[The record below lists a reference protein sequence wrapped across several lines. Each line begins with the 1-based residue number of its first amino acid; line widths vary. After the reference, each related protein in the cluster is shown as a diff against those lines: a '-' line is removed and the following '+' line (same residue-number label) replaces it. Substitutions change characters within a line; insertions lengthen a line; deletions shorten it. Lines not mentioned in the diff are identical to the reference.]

1 MHWLQTRKFPIFVL
15 FIISTIAASYFL
27 SAGYLTNPYLPKL
40 SSKKSTSL
48 QWKIGTQEYTLPNF
62 IHAGT
67 PNTLTI
73 WCNVSSPSLSV
84 GNPTSIVFVA
94 ETTSPIYNIINI
106 EVSAKNALRCEPIAF
121 ENFPLMEPPTQSHFS
136 LMQRGTTNN
145 ITLSQMWSGG
155 DWVQFQAVGPVELT
169 VTIDLIPTFDL
180 LRAPD
185 SWSEFSAMFPDN
197 DYVLNVLF
205 EPIQI
210 ASGEVA
216 VQQESNNLNLSLT
229 YFVLFFASV
238 EIAVAFY
245 DHSEARDKMKEYELE
260 RFRKKGF
267 EKTEDYVT

>member
-1 MHWLQTRKFPIFVL
+1 M
-15 FIISTIAASYFL
+15 
-27 SAGYLTNPYLPKL
+27 
-40 SSKKSTSL
+40 SL
-48 QWKIGTQEYTLPNF
+48 
-62 IHAGT
+62 
-67 PNTLTI
+67 
-73 WCNVSSPSLSV
+73 
-84 GNPTSIVFVA
+84 
-94 ETTSPIYNIINI
+94 
-106 EVSAKNALRCEPIAF
+106 
-121 ENFPLMEPPTQSHFS
+121 
-136 LMQRGTTNN
+136 
-145 ITLSQMWSGG
+145 
-155 DWVQFQAVGPVELT
+155 

-197 DYVLNVLF
+197 EYVLNVLF